1 MGKVLMKMP
10 VKSIRRT
17 TLCALIF
24 LAVVSLTIGQ
34 ESRTDAPL
42 PDPSP
47 QQNAASAPG
56 WHRFNGPPAQQG
68 SAPPNS
74 TVPSGAANSLSSSSG
89 QNQPVDP
96 PASQESRMIP
106 ERLTIRPGTF
116 ITVRIDQY
124 LSSDKNQAGDG
135 FSGTLVQPVVVDG
148 IVVAQRGETVGGR
161 VAEAQKAGRIKGV
174 SRLALELTE
183 LTLVD
188 GQQVTI
194 VTQLASGKGPT
205 SVGRDA
211 TAIGGTSAV
220 GAAIGAAAEGGAGA
234 AIGAGAGAVA
244 ATVGVLLTRGRPTVI
259 YPETV
264 LTFQTAAAVTIF
276 TDRAPQ
282 AFHYVQPSDYQ
293 QPAHSAPPRLT
304 PANGCAGYG
313 CPPPPPLPP
322 PPYYYWPPYPPYF
335 YPYFGPVFYP
345 FYGPSFTFFYVPRF
359 SGGFHGGFHGGF
371 GHRR

>member
-1 MGKVLMKMP
+1 MP
-10 VKSIRRT
+10 IKLIRRMA
-17 TLCALIF
+17 LCALIF
-24 LAVVSLTIGQ
+24 LAAVSLAFGQ
-34 ESRTDAPL
+34 ESQTDAP
-42 PDPSP
+42 PSEPSP
-47 QQNAASAPG
+47 QQNAAPAPG
-56 WHRFNGPPAQQG
+56 WHRFSNPPAQQG

-74 TVPSGAANSLSSSSG
+74 NAGSSPANSQNLSSG
-89 QNQPVDP
+89 PNQSTDP
-96 PASQESRMIP
+96 PAGQESRMIP

-116 ITVRIDQY
+116 ITIRIDQY

-135 FSGTLVQPVVVDG
+135 FSGTLVQPIVVDG

-174 SRLALELTE
+174 SRLALELNE

-194 VTQLASGKGPT
+194 MTQLASGKGPT

-211 TAIGGTSAV
+211 TAIGGTSAA

-264 LTFQTAAAVTIF
+264 LTFQTAAAVTVF

-282 AFHYVQPSDYQ
+282 AFRYVQPTDYQ
-293 QPAHSAPPRLT
+293 QPANSAPPRLT

-313 CPPPPPLPP
+313 CPPPPPP
-322 PPYYYWPPYPPYF
+322 YYWPPYPPYF
-335 YPYFGPVFYP
+335 YPYFGPAFYP
-345 FYGPSFTFFYVPRF
+345 FYGPSFTFFYAPRF
-359 SGGFHGGFHGGF
+359 YGGFHGGFHGGGF

>member
-1 MGKVLMKMP
+1 
-10 VKSIRRT
+10 
-17 TLCALIF
+17 
-24 LAVVSLTIGQ
+24 
-34 ESRTDAPL
+34 
-42 PDPSP
+42 
-47 QQNAASAPG
+47 
-56 WHRFNGPPAQQG
+56 
-68 SAPPNS
+68 
-74 TVPSGAANSLSSSSG
+74 
-89 QNQPVDP
+89 
-96 PASQESRMIP
+96 MIP

-211 TAIGGTSAV
+211 AAIGGTSAV
-220 GAAIGAAAEGGAGA
+220 GATIGAAAEGGAGA

-282 AFHYVQPSDYQ
+282 AFRYVQPNDYQ
-293 QPAHSAPPRLT
+293 QPAHSAPPQLT
-304 PANGCAGYG
+304 PANGCGGYG
-313 CPPPPPLPP
+313 CPPPP

-345 FYGPSFTFFYVPRF
+345 FYGPNFTFFYAPRF
-359 SGGFHGGFHGGF
+359 YGGFHGGFHGGF